1 MNGPDVLEYFAAA
14 KYARNWVKKHL
25 PTDSKIGVKN
35 DDSKQ
40 SETLLEPENAE
51 SKKKYLLKTTIF

>member
-1 MNGPDVLEYFAAA
+1 MFLNILQPLNMHETGL
-14 KYARNWVKKHL
+14 KKHL

-40 SETLLEPENAE
+40 SETLLEPENAD

>member
-1 MNGPDVLEYFAAA
+1 MNLHILQPLNMHETGL
-14 KYARNWVKKHL
+14 KKHL
-25 PTDSKIGVKN
+25 QTDSKILGVKN

-51 SKKKYLLKTTIF
+51 SKKKCLLKSTMF